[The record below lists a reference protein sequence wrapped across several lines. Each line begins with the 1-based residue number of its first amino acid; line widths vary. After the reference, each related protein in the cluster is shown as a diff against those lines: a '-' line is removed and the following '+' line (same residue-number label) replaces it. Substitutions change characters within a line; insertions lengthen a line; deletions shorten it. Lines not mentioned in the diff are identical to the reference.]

1 MLTISTRSFSINIW
15 KNPKYHCM
23 KSVRIRSFS
32 GPYFLSF
39 GHNTNQKNSEYGHF
53 SRSVNLYYIYNV
65 SIRSLVMEKIIAE
78 ILSKLRKMIFSV
90 NCFRGDFWDFLAPLT
105 KFSFWGTSWELCL
118 NCKHFRNFL
127 ENFLFLKIP
136 RTIGNLWDNSYI
148 YSILIVI

>member
-1 MLTISTRSFSINIW
+1 MFERILNITAWKVFVFEVFLVLIFSHLDWIRTR
-15 KNPKYHCM
+15 KTP
-23 KSVRIRSFS
+23 
-32 GPYFLSF
+32 
-39 GHNTNQKNSEYGHF
+39 NTDT

-118 NCKHFRNFL
+118 NCKHFRNFP

-136 RTIGNLWDNSYI
+136 RLKTIGNLWDNSYI